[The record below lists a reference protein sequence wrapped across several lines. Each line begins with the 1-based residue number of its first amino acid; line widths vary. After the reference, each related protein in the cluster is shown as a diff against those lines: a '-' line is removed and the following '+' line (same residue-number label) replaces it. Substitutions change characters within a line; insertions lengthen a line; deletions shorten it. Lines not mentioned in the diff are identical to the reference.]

1 MGVPK
6 LTTVLNPVLSKHL
19 DANSKNYV
27 KLKSM
32 ADQYYKY
39 NYIVI

>member
-6 LTTVLNPVLSKHL
+6 LTSVLNPVLSKHL
-19 DANSKNYV
+19 DAKTKNYV

-32 ADQYYKY
+32 ADSYYK
-39 NYIVI
+39 